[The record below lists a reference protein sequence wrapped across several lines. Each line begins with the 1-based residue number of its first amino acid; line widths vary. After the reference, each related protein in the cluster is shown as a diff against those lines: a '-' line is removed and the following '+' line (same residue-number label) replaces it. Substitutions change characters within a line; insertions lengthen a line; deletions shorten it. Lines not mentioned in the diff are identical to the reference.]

1 MGKASRRKRDK
12 QQEAMQLSQ
21 EDVAE
26 VLRLVRDDLAF
37 LRSLNYSRPSRTE
50 IRVASSILR
59 RLLHEGM
66 YLGAWRLA
74 GLESDP
80 SVSAVDLQAVVSGVE
95 PRYIHYAYAGGAKTE
110 GAHHKGHVLLVIP
123 RAEVQADGQD
133 VVLRRVQ
140 QHIKPGVTRT
150 FSLQQFCA
158 SPAVISGASA
168 VSRIDVV
175 RYVANKLGGVH
186 WDNRRGGWTDAA
198 SSRHRLLD
206 EQHLV
211 VGRLPAALYEVISIA
226 QCIARSDDASRY
238 TERVE
243 QIAPEEERAAN
254 VLSFREG
261 RIGKYADITFNAD
274 QREKVTESAEQA
286 LAADAPNPSRG

>member
-1 MGKASRRKRDK
+1 
-12 QQEAMQLSQ
+12 MQLSQ

-26 VLRLVRDDLAF
+26 ALRLVRDDLAF

-66 YLGAWRLA
+66 YGAAWRLA
-74 GLESDP
+74 GLDAEP
-80 SVSAVDLQAVVSGVE
+80 SVSAIDLQAVVSEIE

-110 GAHHKGHVLLVIP
+110 GAHHKGYVLLVIP
-123 RAEVQADGQD
+123 RAEVEAEGHE

-140 QHIKPGVTRT
+140 PHLKPGVTRT

-158 SPAVISGASA
+158 SPAVISGAAA
-168 VSRIDVV
+168 VSRVDVV

-186 WDNRRGGWTDAA
+186 WDNRRGGWTDAV

-206 EQHLV
+206 ERHLF
-211 VGRLPAALYEVISIA
+211 VGRLPAAFYEVISIA
-226 QCIARSDDASRY
+226 QCIAGSDDASRY
-238 TERVE
+238 MERVGE
-243 QIAPEEERAAN
+243 IAPEEERAAN
-254 VLSFREG
+254 LLSFREG
-261 RIGKYADITFNAD
+261 RIGKYADITFNAV
-274 QREKVTESAEQA
+274 QRENLAESSEQA
-286 LAADAPNPSRG
+286 LASDAREPSRG